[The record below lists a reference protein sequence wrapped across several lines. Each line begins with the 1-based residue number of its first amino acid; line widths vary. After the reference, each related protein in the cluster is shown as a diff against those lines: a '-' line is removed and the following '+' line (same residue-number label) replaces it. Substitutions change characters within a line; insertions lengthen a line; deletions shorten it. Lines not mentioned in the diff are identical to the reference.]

1 MMANLVDINDTS
13 HVKPFIN
20 WREWRSKQCYLYKT
34 SHSKFYFELFK
45 WTDFYSCFCFLTTK
59 YLPMLLMKI
68 LLQINISLIYQF
80 TNMINVCFFRVS
92 VYVVINAFNLCDRL
106 ESILFFVENVCLM
119 CDESCLETYLI

>member
-34 SHSKFYFELFK
+34 SHSKFYPNERTFIHVLLLDNKIF
-45 WTDFYSCFCFLTTK
+45 TDAYDVNSITDQ
-59 YLPMLLMKI
+59 YL
-68 LLQINISLIYQF
+68 INISIYQH
-80 TNMINVCFFRVS
+80 NNPCMYKYNS
-92 VYVVINAFNLCDRL
+92 AYVVINALNLFDRL